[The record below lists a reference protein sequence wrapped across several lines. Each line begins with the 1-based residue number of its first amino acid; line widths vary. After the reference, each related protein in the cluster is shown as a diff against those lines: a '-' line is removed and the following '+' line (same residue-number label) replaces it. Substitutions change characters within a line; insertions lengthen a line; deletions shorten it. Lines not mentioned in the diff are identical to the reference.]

1 MRLLRAE
8 AYAEDL
14 EQIARAIA
22 KDKPGAALAMWKAI
36 ETQVERLKN
45 FPNSGRTGRAAGT
58 RELVIPRTPFIVIY
72 RVRQKLERV
81 EIIRVLHG
89 AQKWPRID

>member
-22 KDKPGAALAMWKAI
+22 KDKPGAC
-36 ETQVERLKN
+36 
-45 FPNSGRTGRAAGT
+45 
-58 RELVIPRTPFIVIY
+58 PRHVGGDRDP
-72 RVRQKLERV
+72 
-81 EIIRVLHG
+81 G
-89 AQKWPRID
+89 